1 MGACAEVDKLSLLVE
16 ADGLALTGVLLSE
29 LYLVRLAELLE
40 EGKSVLRS
48 LLKAADLDAGLDDL
62 LHLGFDLSYIIGVKG
77 LLDVEVIVKALVDG
91 RTDGELSVGI
101 QALDSLSEDMR
112 GRVPESLLALVIV
125 EGQQFKL
132 TVSGKLGTQIAHLA
146 VHHSGAAILVQSH

>member
-1 MGACAEVDKLSLLVE
+1 MGTCAEVDKLSLLVE

-29 LYLVRLAELLE
+29 LYLVRLSELLE

-91 RTDGELSVGI
+91 RTDGELRLGI

-112 GRVPESLLALVIV
+112 GRVPESLLALVVIK
-125 EGQQFKL
+125 GQQLYFA
-132 TVSGKLGTQIAHLA
+132 VCGKLGTQIAHLA
-146 VHHSGAAILVQSH
+146 VYHSGAAIFVKSH